1 MSHNKPTILV
11 VEDEQYISKVLE
23 TLLSTDGYRVIT
35 AQNGAAARSHVF
47 SHMPDLVLLDLGLPD
62 IDGIRLLREL
72 REQISLPVIVV
83 SARNMEQD
91 KVAALDNGADD
102 YITKPF
108 SAPEL
113 LARIRA
119 VLRRRS
125 AAAEPGDAYAVG
137 DFRIDFDKRVVTV
150 AGEVVRLT
158 QVEYRIVELIARQ
171 PGKVMT
177 YSHIINH
184 IWGPYVDAENNRIL
198 RVNMSNIRRKIEQD
212 RMAPK
217 YILTEIGVGYRMA
230 EKV

>member
-1 MSHNKPTILV
+1 MNNVKHTVLV
-11 VEDEQYISKVLE
+11 IEDEQYISKVLE
-23 TLLSTDGYRVIT
+23 TLLSADGYRVIT
-35 AQNGAAARSHVF
+35 AQSGAAARAHVF
-47 SHMPDLVLLDLGLPD
+47 SYMPDVVLLDLGLPD
-62 IDGIRLLREL
+62 VDGIQLLREL
-72 REQISLPVIVV
+72 RERIDIPVIVV
-83 SARNMEQD
+83 SARNMEKD

-113 LARIRA
+113 LARMRA
-119 VLRRRS
+119 VLRRHTV
-125 AAAEPGDAYAVG
+125 AEVQEDFYAVG
-137 DFRIDFDKRVVTV
+137 DFRIDFSKRVVTV
-150 AGEVVRLT
+150 NGETVRLT

-171 PGKVMT
+171 PGKVLT

-184 IWGPYVDAENNRIL
+184 IWGPYADNENNRIL

-212 RMAPK
+212 RLAPK

>member
-1 MSHNKPTILV
+1 MNNVKHTVLV
-11 VEDEQYISKVLE
+11 IEDEQYISKVLE
-23 TLLSTDGYRVIT
+23 TLLSADGYRVIT
-35 AQNGAAARSHVF
+35 AQSGAAARAHVF
-47 SHMPDLVLLDLGLPD
+47 AYMPDVVLLDLGLPD
-62 IDGIRLLREL
+62 VDGIQLLREL
-72 REQISLPVIVV
+72 RERIDIPVIVV
-83 SARNMEQD
+83 SARNMEKD

-113 LARIRA
+113 LARMRA
-119 VLRRRS
+119 VLRRHTV
-125 AAAEPGDAYAVG
+125 AEVQEDFYAVG
-137 DFRIDFDKRVVTV
+137 DFRIDFSKRVVTV
-150 AGEVVRLT
+150 NGEAVRLT

-171 PGKVMT
+171 PGKVLT

-184 IWGPYVDAENNRIL
+184 IWGPYADNENNRIL

-212 RMAPK
+212 RLAPK

>member
-1 MSHNKPTILV
+1 MNNVKHTVLV
-11 VEDEQYISKVLE
+11 IEDEQYISRVLE
-23 TLLSTDGYRVIT
+23 TLLSADGYRVIT
-35 AQNGAAARSHVF
+35 AQSGAAARAHVF
-47 SHMPDLVLLDLGLPD
+47 SYMPDVVLLDLGLPD
-62 IDGIRLLREL
+62 VDGIQLLREL
-72 REQISLPVIVV
+72 REQINLPVIVV
-83 SARNMEQD
+83 SARNMEKD

-113 LARIRA
+113 LARMRA
-119 VLRRRS
+119 VLRRHTV
-125 AAAEPGDAYAVG
+125 AEVQEDFYAVG
-137 DFRIDFDKRVVTV
+137 DFRIDFSKRVVTV
-150 AGEVVRLT
+150 DGETVRLT

-171 PGKVMT
+171 PGKVLT

-184 IWGPYVDAENNRIL
+184 IWGPYADNENNRIL

>member
-1 MSHNKPTILV
+1 MNNVKPTVLV
-11 VEDEQYISKVLE
+11 IEDEQYISKVLE
-23 TLLSTDGYRVIT
+23 TLLSADGYRVIT
-35 AQNGAAARSHVF
+35 AQNGAAARAHVF
-47 SHMPDLVLLDLGLPD
+47 SYMPDVVLLDLGLPD
-62 IDGIRLLREL
+62 MDGIQLLREL
-72 REQISLPVIVV
+72 REHTHIPVIVV
-83 SARNMEQD
+83 SARNMEKD

-113 LARIRA
+113 LARMRA
-119 VLRRRS
+119 VLRRHTV
-125 AAAEPGDAYAVG
+125 AEVQEDFYAVG
-137 DFRIDFDKRVVTV
+137 DFRIDFSKRVVTV
-150 AGEVVRLT
+150 EGEPVRLT

-171 PGKVMT
+171 PGKVLT

-184 IWGPYVDAENNRIL
+184 IWGPYADNENNRIL

-212 RMAPK
+212 RLAPK

>member
-1 MSHNKPTILV
+1 MNNVKHTVLV
-11 VEDEQYISKVLE
+11 IEDEQYISRVLE
-23 TLLSTDGYRVIT
+23 TLLSADGYRVIT
-35 AQNGAAARSHVF
+35 AQSGAAARAHVF
-47 SHMPDLVLLDLGLPD
+47 SYMPDVVLLDLGLPD
-62 IDGIRLLREL
+62 VDGIQLLREL
-72 REQISLPVIVV
+72 REQIDLPVIVV
-83 SARNMEQD
+83 SARNMERD

-113 LARIRA
+113 LARMRA
-119 VLRRRS
+119 VLRRHTV
-125 AAAEPGDAYAVG
+125 AEVQEDFYAVG
-137 DFRIDFDKRVVTV
+137 DFRIDFSRRVVTV
-150 AGEVVRLT
+150 NGEPVRLT

-171 PGKVMT
+171 PGKVLT

-184 IWGPYVDAENNRIL
+184 IWGPYADNENNRIL

>member
-184 IWGPYVDAENNRIL
+184 IWGPYADAENNRIL